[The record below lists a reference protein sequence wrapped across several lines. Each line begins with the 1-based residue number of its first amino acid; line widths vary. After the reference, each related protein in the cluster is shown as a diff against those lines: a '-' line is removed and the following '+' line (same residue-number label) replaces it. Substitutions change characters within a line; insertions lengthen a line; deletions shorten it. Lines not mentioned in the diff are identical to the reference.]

1 MIRKAGHELVLYYNP
16 EVSSKVMKLKGV
28 LVRMGVR
35 IRNVAPEQVLQPV
48 GRLAGISGYERTE
61 NGAVPETE
69 LPVIPDEMLVMHG
82 FTGRRIDELLL
93 GLRKAGVPKVE
104 LKAVVTESNAGWT
117 FYHLY
122 EEIKELG
129 EPDSVQKVGRP
140 RYRVGETVY
149 FTYGKEDEKE
159 GYGTVE
165 WIDDYGTLGQ
175 EKEVSYDIVGIP
187 CELPG
192 EKTLFKHIRESKIQ
206 SIDEM
211 EIVRIEREEG

>member
-48 GRLAGISGYERTE
+48 GTLAGISGYERPE
-61 NGAVPETE
+61 NGAVQETE
-69 LPVIPDEMLVMHG
+69 LPAIPDEMLVMHG

-93 GLRKAGVPKVE
+93 GLRKAGVPKAE

-122 EEIKELG
+122 EEIKE
-129 EPDSVQKVGRP
+129 EHERMKQR
-140 RYRVGETVY
+140 
-149 FTYGKEDEKE
+149 EDEQGKA
-159 GYGTVE
+159 
-165 WIDDYGTLGQ
+165 
-175 EKEVSYDIVGIP
+175 
-187 CELPG
+187 
-192 EKTLFKHIRESKIQ
+192 
-206 SIDEM
+206 
-211 EIVRIEREEG
+211 